1 MIVSRST
8 MLTAFLR
15 PFSVSPV
22 VNLYSNDV
30 SEENRGWNFAR
41 AMPVRQ
47 YWSQRSAGFGRN
59 RFVDSTE
66 RRNFLMSPDG
76 QAVGRISLTPEG
88 SGMGRIVITT
98 YGTLGDLY
106 PYLALARGLKARGH
120 DVVIATANRYREKVE
135 RHGIGFHPIR
145 PDAPDLDG
153 DHSVMRSVMDSRS
166 GTEHLIQNMLMPFL
180 RDSYDDLTA
189 AVQGAD
195 LLVSHIL
202 TYAAPLVAEKSGIAW
217 VSTYLQ
223 PVCLFSAYDPPILP
237 QARYLSKVRFLG
249 PTFHKFVF
257 WLAKKS
263 CAGLAR
269 PWHRLR
275 AELGLP
281 RTSANPLFEGSQSQS
296 LILAMFSSEFAQ
308 KQSDW
313 PANLIVSGFPFFD
326 TDDQSGLSPELT
338 QFLNEGPPP
347 IVFTLGSSG
356 VLNAGSFYECSAA
369 AAEKLGQRAIL
380 IVGKEPGNRPKSL
393 PKSVIACEYVPFAQ
407 LFPRASLIVHIGG
420 VGTTALAMQS
430 GIPMLIMPQ
439 AHDQFDNAARVTR
452 LGIGRKLLRKRY
464 TTENLV
470 QELQI
475 LLNDERY
482 ARNAARIGETVR
494 REHGVSTAC
503 DALEKLL
510 PAS

>member
-1 MIVSRST
+1 
-8 MLTAFLR
+8 
-15 PFSVSPV
+15 
-22 VNLYSNDV
+22 
-30 SEENRGWNFAR
+30 
-41 AMPVRQ
+41 
-47 YWSQRSAGFGRN
+47 
-59 RFVDSTE
+59 
-66 RRNFLMSPDG
+66 
-76 QAVGRISLTPEG
+76 
-88 SGMGRIVITT
+88 MGRIVITT

-153 DHSVMRSVMDSRS
+153 DHTVMRAVMDSRS
-166 GTEHLIQNMLMPFL
+166 GTEHIIKNLLMPSL
-180 RDSYDDLTA
+180 KDSYKDLTA
-189 AVQGAD
+189 AVKGAD
-195 LLVSHIL
+195 LLVSHLL

-217 VSTYLQ
+217 ASTYLQ
-223 PVCLFSAYDPPILP
+223 PICFFSAYDPPILP

-269 PWHRLR
+269 PWHQLR

-281 RTSANPLFEGSQSQS
+281 RTADNPLFEGSHSPA
-296 LILAMFSSEFAQ
+296 LILAMFSPEFAQ

-356 VLNAGSFYECSAA
+356 VLNAGSFYECSAVA
-369 AAEKLGQRAIL
+369 TEKLGQRAIL
-380 IVGKEPGNRPKSL
+380 IVGKEPGNRPRSI
-393 PKSVIACEYVPFAQ
+393 PKGVITCEYVPFAQ
-407 LFPRASLIVHIGG
+407 LFPKASLIVHIGG

-464 TTENLV
+464 TPENLV

-475 LLNDERY
+475 LLNDESY
-482 ARNAARIGETVR
+482 ARNAARIGEAVR
-494 REHGVSTAC
+494 RENGVSTAC
-503 DALEKLL
+503 DALERLL
-510 PAS
+510 PAT